1 MPYCPWTYTCTHT
14 HSTAAGNSRLA
25 GRMVTSTSTQ
35 ATAASGHGHRHL
47 HTHVRR
53 IQQGAAS
60 SAVLTS
66 RRGSHTPHG
75 RSSPCFVAT
84 PPWPC
89 RRYSRTPSASC
100 PSPSIRPPLLA
111 LALNHA
117 SPEHLAHA
125 HLPATLPSPTALP
138 AMSRPHAP
146 LAISRTREHSTTAAS
161 VWPCHCRHAPLTPAA
176 SAHAQVAARHFL
188 RLCCCAKLPPCRVIS
203 AS

>member
-117 SPEHLAHA
+117 SLEHLAHA

-138 AMSRPHAP
+138 ATPRRTPDEPWTSPPCPLSHQPHTGAQHNGGLS
-146 LAISRTREHSTTAAS
+146 LAL
-161 VWPCHCRHAPLTPAA
+161 P
-176 SAHAQVAARHFL
+176 
-188 RLCCCAKLPPCRVIS
+188 LPPRAAHTGGQCTRTS
-203 AS
+203 RGAALS